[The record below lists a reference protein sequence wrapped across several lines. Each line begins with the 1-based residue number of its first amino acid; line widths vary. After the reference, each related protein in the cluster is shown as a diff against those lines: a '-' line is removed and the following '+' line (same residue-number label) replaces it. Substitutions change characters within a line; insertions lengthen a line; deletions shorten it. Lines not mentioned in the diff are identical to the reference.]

1 MYELKTKINDASVK
15 AFLDSVESEQRR
27 EDSLVMLDLLGDVTG
42 LEPAMWGSSI
52 VGFGFYHYKYA
63 SGHEG
68 DAARIGFSPR
78 KVNLVVYIMPGFERH
93 HELMQRL
100 GKYKTGK
107 SCLYI
112 TRLADVDL
120 SVLRE
125 LARESFNWMNE
136 NYPD

>member
-15 AFLDSVESEQRR
+15 AFLDSVENEQRR

-52 VGFGFYHYKYA
+52 VGFGSYHYKYA

-78 KVNLVVYIMPGFERH
+78 KVNLVVYILPGFERY
-93 HELMQRL
+93 HELMRRL